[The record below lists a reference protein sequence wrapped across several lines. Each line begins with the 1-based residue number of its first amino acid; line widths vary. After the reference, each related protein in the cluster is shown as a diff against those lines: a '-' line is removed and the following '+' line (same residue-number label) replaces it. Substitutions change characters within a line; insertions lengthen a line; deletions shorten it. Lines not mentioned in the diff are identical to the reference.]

1 MMGLENSQDYL
12 SRSSEA
18 KIELPLLFPCGRVAR
33 ARRLGQSL
41 GYSG

>member
-18 KIELPLLFPCGRVAR
+18 KKELPLLFPYGRVGR
-33 ARRLGQSL
+33 ARRLGRSL
-41 GYSG
+41 GYSE